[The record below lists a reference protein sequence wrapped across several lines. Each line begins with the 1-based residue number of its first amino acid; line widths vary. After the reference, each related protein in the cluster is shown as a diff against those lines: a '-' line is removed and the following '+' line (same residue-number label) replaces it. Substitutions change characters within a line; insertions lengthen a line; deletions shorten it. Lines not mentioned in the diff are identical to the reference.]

1 MSEIKSAIKIHV
13 YSAMQNEEI
22 LLPYFLRHYSLF
34 ADRIFIIDDK
44 STDRTVKIA
53 KSNSKVTLLN
63 YKFSNGYNEEEHVE
77 CFIKFYKKHS
87 RGKADWVMCV
97 DGDEFIYNPDIIA
110 NLKKQQ
116 DNGLR
121 IIKTTGY
128 AMISKKLPKTKGQI
142 YKELPYGLRE
152 RRWDKPCVF
161 DPKLDIV
168 FGSGRHSIKSPA
180 EVPSQS
186 GKLSMLHYRYL
197 SREYF
202 RKRSYNLISKLN
214 ISDEL
219 KTHLIT
225 GGLKFYDQAI
235 KADLV
240 KIV

>member
-1 MSEIKSAIKIHV
+1 MSENNRIKIHV
-13 YSAMQNEEI
+13 YSAMRNEEI

-34 ADRIFIIDDK
+34 ADRIFIIDDQ
-44 STDRTVKIA
+44 STDKTVEIA
-53 KSNSKVTLLN
+53 KSNEKVTLLA
-63 YKFSNGYNEEEHVE
+63 YKFTRGYNEEEHVE
-77 CFIKFYKKHS
+77 CFTKFYKKYS
-87 RGKADWVMCV
+87 RGADWVICV
-97 DGDEFIYNPDIIA
+97 DGDEFVYNKDITR
-110 NLKKQQ
+110 NLEEQQ
-116 DNGLR
+116 KRGLR

-128 AMISKKLPKTKGQI
+128 AMISRKLPKTKRQI
-142 YKELPYGLRE
+142 YEELPYGLRE

-168 FGSGRHSIKSPA
+168 FGPGRHYIKSPA

-202 RKRSYNLISKLN
+202 RKRSYNLITSLN

-225 GGLKFYDQAI
+225 GGLKFYKEAL
-235 KADLV
+235 KKDLV
-240 KIV
+240 KVI